1 MIYVPFQIHCI
12 IRSWYFQEIAVKSID
27 IDGLFYPCNPAKAI
41 LPPDISD
48 WELRFYFWSW
58 RAFCKV
64 AGPRLKHLVVRFI
77 SWVGCPGCD
86 AENWGYS
93 NSLILFVSLDITKPN
108 LGSKS
113 LQTHRGVKWCKYV
126 GMFPWL
132 AVHTSPFFWTWEF
145 FVANLT
151 AQQRITERR
160 QSRSVSKSQVS
171 QRKSTRH
178 ARRKREQKPATG
190 SRCSVFFKISAS
202 QSTHFWASESQLPQ
216 NRFKNSPSCP
226 QLWSVI
232 PWKCLGPSFGFG
244 PMKIDTVWYWEG
256 VSPNFHPLS
265 TRSDQWMA
273 QSVGYK
279 PDTTR
284 MLIFPSCFHPCFVCK
299 ACFCGTW
306 RVVWDDVYKGNTW
319 KYQER
324 WCKIM
329 TNHNCHRLNSTF
341 WMNSPFWFCLKLG
354 SHKFDV
360 SSFSLSIYPN
370 IEVNLPFSNNRI
382 SYRL

>member
-1 MIYVPFQIHCI
+1 MHCI

-93 NSLILFVSLDITKPN
+93 NSLILFVSLDIARPN

-190 SRCSVFFKISAS
+190 SRYSVFFLNFLLHNQRISG
-202 QSTHFWASESQLPQ
+202 PQ
-216 NRFKNSPSCP
+216 NPNSTKIALRTPPVARSCD
-226 QLWSVI
+226 QS
-232 PWKCLGPSFGFG
+232 SHEN
-244 PMKIDTVWYWEG
+244 VW
-256 VSPNFHPLS
+256 V
-265 TRSDQWMA
+265 
-273 QSVGYK
+273 
-279 PDTTR
+279 
-284 MLIFPSCFHPCFVCK
+284 
-299 ACFCGTW
+299 
-306 RVVWDDVYKGNTW
+306 
-319 KYQER
+319 
-324 WCKIM
+324 
-329 TNHNCHRLNSTF
+329 HRLALAP
-341 WMNSPFWFCLKLG
+341 W
-354 SHKFDV
+354 
-360 SSFSLSIYPN
+360 
-370 IEVNLPFSNNRI
+370 R
-382 SYRL
+382 